1 MKELKGLM
9 RFAKPYRWWI
19 ALATFCMVAVTVMS
33 MAGPWAIRRLI
44 ATIEE
49 NVAGSGSLT
58 SIFWTFGISL
68 TAGYR
73 MVAVLLP
80 IPLYSQLI
88 QHLPL

>member
-1 MKELKGLM
+1 MITQAI
-9 RFAKPYRWWI
+9 F
-19 ALATFCMVAVTVMS
+19 LAET
-33 MAGPWAIRRLI
+33 
-44 ATIEE
+44 
-49 NVAGSGSLT
+49 GSLT